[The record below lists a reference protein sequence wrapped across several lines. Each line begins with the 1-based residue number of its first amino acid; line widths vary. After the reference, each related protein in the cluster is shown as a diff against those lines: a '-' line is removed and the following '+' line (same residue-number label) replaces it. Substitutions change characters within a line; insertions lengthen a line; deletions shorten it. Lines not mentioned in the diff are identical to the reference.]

1 MAEKEEFIL
10 FGDVEGMVVDL
21 LSNSPRLSAESIDR
35 ITTDMVGFTQGMTWI
50 EIAMEGGSYKF
61 LHTKRARIDITVY
74 SVRRKDAYRI
84 ASICQAIMFAN
95 QRSYKGFG
103 LNYQSCQ
110 VETDI
115 FKGTEKDTSQV
126 RYIQSLRLL
135 VLPYNGP

>member
-1 MAEKEEFIL
+1 MTEKEEYII
-10 FGDVEGMVVDL
+10 FGDVEAMVVDL
-21 LSNSPRLSAESIDR
+21 LSNSPRLAGETIDR
-35 ITTDMVGFTQGMTWI
+35 ITTDMVGWEAGMTWI

-74 SVRRKDAYRI
+74 SVHRKDAYRI
-84 ASICQAIMFAN
+84 SAICQAIMFAN